1 MSDLEATTRVSV
13 EMRGRRP
20 TIEDVRAALDTLT
33 AEGIPET
40 FEVSIIQREDREYEK
55 DVPYEDRRV
64 DYLFRVEAERAARN
78 PGATS

>member
-1 MSDLEATTRVSV
+1 MSDLSGTTTVTV

-40 FEVSIIQREDREYEK
+40 FEVSIQQSEDREFIK
-55 DVPYEDRRV
+55 DMPYDERPV
-64 DYLFRVEAERAARN
+64 EFLFRVTAERAAK
-78 PGATS
+78 S